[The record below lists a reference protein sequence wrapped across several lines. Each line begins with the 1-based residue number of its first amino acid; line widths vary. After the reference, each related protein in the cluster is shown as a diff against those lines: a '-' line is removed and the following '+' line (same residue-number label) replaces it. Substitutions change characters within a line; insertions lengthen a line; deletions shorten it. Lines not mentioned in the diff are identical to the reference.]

1 MLKFNTTSNEINS
14 LARISTSFLESTI
27 IPHLEYEAIEILR
40 NADICHPRYYNGIGP
55 EDGDI
60 WHSFWL
66 NEALHACDQF
76 NDVGEAAQYLDQA
89 TRAAVNVLVC
99 AASLRDAID
108 FGKAEEAAAM
118 AMILVSDAVMGGME
132 IDLKDITEKHQR
144 RQRLPYENGLGKK
157 QKEVFEAQKKLIIQF
172 ASNQWKENPN
182 IRKGEMARM
191 AADNAFDTLFKG
203 GKLGNKVGEQAARK
217 WIDEAGKQGAIN
229 IPPGASK
236 AGKPRKAI

>member
-40 NADICHPRYYNGIGP
+40 NADICDAAYYDPPGP
-55 EDGDI
+55 NDGES
-60 WHSFWL
+60 WRLFWL
-66 NEALHACDQF
+66 NEALHTCDKF

-89 TRAAVNVLVC
+89 TRAAVNVLVF

-132 IDLKDITEKHQR
+132 IDLKDIIEKHQH
-144 RQRLPYENGLGKK
+144 RQRLPYENGFGRK
-157 QKEVFEAQKKLIIQF
+157 QIDFFEPQKKLVIQF
-172 ASNQWKENPN
+172 AADQWKENPN

-191 AADNAFDTLFKG
+191 AANYASDTLFKG
-203 GKLGNKVGEQAARK
+203 EKPGNKAGEQAVRK